1 MKEVLEDN
9 DKKGDL
15 CLADDIILNPTFY
28 KEVEEDVFEFDPN
41 IKDGNI
47 LCHYYCII
55 GDTLKLM
62 TLILNEKKNKDL
74 IYFKDDSKRNLLY
87 ISARNGH
94 TSICELLINVGIYD
108 INDI

>member
-1 MKEVLEDN
+1 MAIIKIFELFKKLQINPYKVLGVKKDAPKYEIKEQFRKRIKEVRDDN
-9 DKKGDL
+9 DKRAEL

-28 KEVEEDVFEFDPN
+28 KEVEEDIFEFDPY

-62 TLILNEKKNKDL
+62 TLILNEKKN
-74 IYFKDDSKRNLLY
+74 
-87 ISARNGH
+87 
-94 TSICELLINVGIYD
+94 
-108 INDI
+108 